1 MIIRATIVGILLW
14 VAAMAAF
21 RYAGGAF
28 FYPDDTLLT
37 IIFAAAP
44 LVMIVLTWLLM
55 KLLRVAPGDQAEAA
69 IALAMPGMLFSV
81 YMTSEFS
88 TLFPPLDPVLDA
100 AFGALMLEA
109 YAAMLFAGIL
119 FTRLAP
125 QDERL

>member
-1 MIIRATIVGILLW
+1 MIVRATFVGILLW
-14 VAAMAAF
+14 VAVMAAF
-21 RYAGGAF
+21 RYTGAAF

-37 IIFAAAP
+37 LIFAIAP
-44 LVMIVLTWLLM
+44 IVMLVVTWLLM

-69 IALAMPGMLFSV
+69 IALALPGMMFSV
-81 YMTSEFS
+81 FVTSEFS
-88 TLFPPLDPVLDA
+88 MLFPPLDPMLDS